1 MANREER
8 ECHVYHCAFE
18 FAPGISAETPQY
30 CGFVQGDVI
39 GLVALDFILRLGCG
53 CAVNVAFVTDSP
65 SMHFDDFSAHAPG
78 LRIPAHVIANFE
90 LCDHGSVLASGQRAK
105 NQ

>member
-18 FAPGISAETPQY
+18 FAPGISAEAPQY
-30 CGFVQGDVI
+30 CGFVQGNVI

-53 CAVNVAFVTDSP
+53 CAVNV
-65 SMHFDDFSAHAPG
+65 G
-78 LRIPAHVIANFE
+78 LCN
-90 LCDHGSVLASGQRAK
+90 
-105 NQ
+105 